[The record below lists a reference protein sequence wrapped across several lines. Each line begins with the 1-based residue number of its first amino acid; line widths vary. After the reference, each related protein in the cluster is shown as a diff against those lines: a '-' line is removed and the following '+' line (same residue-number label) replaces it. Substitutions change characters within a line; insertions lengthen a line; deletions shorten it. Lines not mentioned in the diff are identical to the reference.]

1 MGTEVFQEAEEYREA
16 ESVLDFTE
24 PVDMPVLFTNDIKF
38 TPIMEDETKAMNQA
52 EKYLHRI

>member
-1 MGTEVFQEAEEYREA
+1 MFQEAEEYREA